1 MKKLSKNQ
9 TLGILTLLGGALGIL
24 GKDKATKIAGFGAS
38 IITGGILFSRMFKEE
53 YKKVEDQCQETE
65 KVFKETGL
73 SPEKIET
80 ISLMSGSEENS
91 GTPEFAKT
99 ILHEIWKSS
108 ALPDEMLEYHHGA
121 YLNTLHI
128 MQNVDKNRVIISI
141 PLPSKNKGNLG
152 PQDIREFY
160 KNLFDDFIAE
170 NKLDMKN
177 FLNQIG
183 VVVTKGDDEYTYYEE
198 LLREEEESFQDYIKR
213 VISYQKDS
221 ENGKAPRG
229 LILKEGDK
237 FLRIEQYINLEFP
250 VFPEHSNKKGLD
262 LFSAVKLIKL
272 LTETA
277 YIKSGSTGREIAFD
291 LNRIAFHPTDD
302 YGTIFVAKGGS
313 IESIDL

>member
-1 MKKLSKNQ
+1 MKKPSKNQ

-24 GKDKATKIAGFGAS
+24 GKDKATKIAGFGTS
-38 IITGGILFSRMFKEE
+38 ILAGGTLLYRMYKEE
-53 YKKVEDQCQETE
+53 SKNIEAQCQETE
-65 KVFKETGL
+65 EVFEETGL
-73 SPEKIET
+73 DPEKIET
-80 ISLMSGSEENS
+80 VSLMTGAED
-91 GTPEFAKT
+91 GKDPEFAKT
-99 ILHEIWKSS
+99 ILQEIWKSS
-108 ALPDEMLEYHHGA
+108 ALDDEMLEYSYGA
-121 YLNTLHI
+121 YLNTLHV
-128 MQNVDKNRVIISI
+128 MQNVEKNRVIISI
-141 PLPSKNKGNLG
+141 PLPSKNKGSLS

-183 VVVTKGDDEYTYYEE
+183 VLVTKGDDDFTYYEE
-198 LLREEEESFQDYIKR
+198 LLREEEETFQDYIKR
-213 VISYQKDS
+213 VISYQGDS
-221 ENGKAPRG
+221 ENGKTPRG
-229 LILKEGDK
+229 LTLKEGDK
-237 FLRIEQYINLEFP
+237 FLRIEQCLNLEFP

-302 YGTIFVAKGGS
+302 YGTIFVIKGGS
-313 IESIDL
+313 IVSVDL